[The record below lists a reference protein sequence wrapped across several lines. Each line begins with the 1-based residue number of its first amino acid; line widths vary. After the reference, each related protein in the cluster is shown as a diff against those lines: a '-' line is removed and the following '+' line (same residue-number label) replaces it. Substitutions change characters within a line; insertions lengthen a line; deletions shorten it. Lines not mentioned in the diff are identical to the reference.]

1 MLKGGQYGHPSVTDP
16 VESVSLPVSR
26 RKRHRVGLLSTGLS
40 FLSFV
45 FFFHYCVSSSVSRQ
59 KYHPI
64 DNIIRQTLSKGACVR
79 YWLGRGLVYVCPML

>member
-1 MLKGGQYGHPSVTDP
+1 MDTSLQQTQWNLYLYRVLGENVT
-16 VESVSLPVSR
+16 
-26 RKRHRVGLLSTGLS
+26 GLVYFPAGLS

-64 DNIIRQTLSKGACVR
+64 DNIIRQPLSKGACVR
-79 YWLGRGLVYVCPML
+79 YWPGRRLVYVCPLL